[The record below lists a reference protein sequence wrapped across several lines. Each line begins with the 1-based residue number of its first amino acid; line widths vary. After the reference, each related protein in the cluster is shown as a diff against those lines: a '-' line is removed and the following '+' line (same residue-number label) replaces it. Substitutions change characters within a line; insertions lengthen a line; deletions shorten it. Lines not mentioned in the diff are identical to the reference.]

1 MDGQS
6 FPRQK
11 ARTRNFRLGAPRNV
25 SVVGDRV
32 VFCRSASGVD
42 PVNSLWV
49 MDLPGSQERCVA
61 SAPDLIRGEED
72 LPAAE
77 RARRERMRE
86 VSSGITGYSLDD
98 AGRRAA
104 FALSGQLYVVD
115 LDEGGSTRLIETP
128 GLITDPRVSPTGR
141 HVAFVMSNGVHLH
154 DLDTGTTRELVVE
167 DVPTVTW
174 GLADFIAAEELNRNR
189 GLWWLGDDHLL
200 IERVDE
206 APVRQ
211 WHISDP
217 AQPEIPPTVHRYPV
231 AGSPN
236 ADVTLWLSD
245 LSGDL
250 TQLEWDRTE
259 FCYLASVHVSR
270 DRAVIS
276 LLDRLQ
282 RRQPIYAV
290 SPTDRFTLLDE
301 IVDTTWVDMMPGTP
315 CFDRQQQ
322 LVTIEPDASD
332 TYRLCV
338 DRHPVTPVGLQVAGI
353 LDITS
358 TGIYIS
364 ASYEAP
370 DAHVYVV
377 SDDGQTHATA
387 VEPGVFSARASDEY
401 VVISGIGMDDPIN
414 TTRVFAADRVLGTIR
429 NLAETPSVRPAPH
442 FVKTGHDALNTAVCF
457 PSNHEPGSTPLP
469 VILAPYGGPHALHV
483 VRSPLAFTSHQW
495 LADQGYAVVVAD
507 GHGTPGR
514 GPSWERSI
522 HHDFVTQVLHD
533 QVAALHGAVDRW
545 PDDLDLNRV
554 GIHGWSFGG
563 YLAALAVLER
573 PDVFHAAI
581 AGAPVTEWRLYDTG
595 YTERYLGLPET
606 QSDVY
611 DANSLLTR
619 APKLERP
626 LMLIHG
632 LADDNVVVAH
642 TLQMSS
648 ALLAAGKPHSVL
660 PLSGVTHMTPQ
671 EVIAENLLRL
681 QVEFFNQSL

>member
-1 MDGQS
+1 M
-6 FPRQK
+6 
-11 ARTRNFRLGAPRNV
+11 N
-25 SVVGDRV
+25 VVGNRV

-49 MDLPGSQERCVA
+49 MDLPESQERCVA

-72 LPAAE
+72 LPVAE

-115 LDEGGSTRLIETP
+115 LDDAGSPQLIETP
-128 GLITDPRVSPTGR
+128 ALITDPRMSPAGR
-141 HVAFVMSNGVHLH
+141 YVAFVMSNGVHLH
-154 DLDTGTTRELVVE
+154 DLDTDTTRELIVE
-167 DVPTVTW
+167 DSSTVTW
-174 GLADFIAAEELNRNR
+174 GLADFIAAEELDRTR

-206 APVRQ
+206 SPVRQ

-217 AQPEIPPTVHRYPV
+217 AQPETPPVAHRYPV
-231 AGSPN
+231 AGSSN
-236 ADVTLWLSD
+236 ANVSLWLSD
-245 LSGDL
+245 LSGGL
-250 TQLEWDRTE
+250 TPLEWDQTE
-259 FCYLASVHVSR
+259 FCYLATVHVSH
-270 DRAVIS
+270 DRAVVS

-282 RRQPIYAV
+282 RRQPIYSV
-290 SPTDRFTLLDE
+290 SPTDGLTLLDE
-301 IVDTTWVDMMPGTP
+301 IDDDTWVDMMPGTP
-315 CFDRQQQ
+315 CYDLQQQ

-332 TYRLCV
+332 TYRLCL
-338 DRHPVTPVGLQVAGI
+338 DRQPVTPVGLQVAGI

-358 TGIYIS
+358 TGIFIS

-370 DAHVYVV
+370 DAHVYFVGE
-377 SDDGQTHATA
+377 DGQTHVTA
-387 VEPGVFSARASDEY
+387 ADPGVFSARASDDY
-401 VVISGIGMDDPIN
+401 MVVSGIGMNDPISS
-414 TTRVFAADRVLGTIR
+414 TRVIAADRVLGTIR

-442 FVKTGHDALNTAVCF
+442 FVKTGRDALNTAVCF
-457 PSNHEPGSTPLP
+457 PSNHEPGSTLLP

-514 GPSWERSI
+514 GPSWDRSI
-522 HHDFVTQVLHD
+522 HHDFVTDVLHD
-533 QVAALHGAVDRW
+533 QVAALHGAAQQW

-595 YTERYLGLPET
+595 YTERYLGLPEIE
-606 QSDVY
+606 SDVY
-611 DANSLLTR
+611 DANSLLPR
-619 APKLERP
+619 AHKLERP
-626 LMLIHG
+626 LLLIHG